1 MIINRKSS
9 DVFKDV
15 AEFTELAQPNMLV
28 PFGALTELAAVQL
41 AIKLFEEEG
50 IKEYFLA
57 LQQYLNNPS
66 RENLIAVADGG
77 MDTIYVIAWAMRVLN
92 VPAQAMWNEV
102 QRSNM
107 AKFPLYMG
115 EHDSLLPAE
124 LPEYKGVAVDYKK
137 RMNRWVLTNAD
148 TGKVMKPKGWTPP
161 DLNTVLLEAEQIHKM
176 RTMPDKVAATT
187 LMEYFHFNETRR
199 ENGEIDL

>member
-1 MIINRKSS
+1 MILNRKSP

-15 AEFTELAQPNMLV
+15 AEFTELAQPDMLV
-28 PFGALTELAAVQL
+28 PFGAPTELAAVQL

-107 AKFPLYMG
+107 AKFPKEGPLVDPRPL
-115 EHDSLLPAE
+115 EII
-124 LPEYKGVAVDYKK
+124 EYVEVDTEINIRKG
-137 RMNRWVLTNAD
+137 RLIITNAE
-148 TGKVMKPKGWTPP
+148 TGKVMKPRGWTPP
-161 DLNTVLLEAEQIHKM
+161 DLQTVLLEAEQIHKM
-176 RTMPDKVAATT
+176 RTMPDKIAATT
-187 LMEYFHFNETRR
+187 LMEYFHFNEARR